1 MTAAHIGTI
10 PRTLAGAALVAAAL
24 LLAALP
30 VRAQQSPSD
39 KSLFVTASVDN
50 DRPYL
55 GQQITYASKIYQRSG
70 FPHSVHYEPP
80 GFAGFWNVRAT
91 EQDEYSETIES
102 KVYRVIELR
111 TLLFPSI
118 VGTIDIEPAVL
129 TVPDGSSEG
138 PTVVEGVP
146 VTIEVRPMP
155 TEAPAG
161 FAGAVGRFE
170 ISATV
175 DTTTGRMN
183 DSVQLT
189 VTVQGAGNIDALPD
203 PLWPE
208 FLGWRV
214 IGSPASV
221 TSEVI
226 DGRLVGS
233 RTYASILV
241 PEMAGELTV
250 PEISYAYY
258 DPDLEEYVQAAT
270 SPIVVSIGEAD
281 GVPSVP
287 PSSAGGTEDDPEFSD
302 TRRLRAVPPVLG
314 KAGGNVTE
322 NYGYWASWTLP
333 LLVIF
338 GAAVW
343 RRRRDALEAALVDSR
358 RRDALPNAQSTLSR
372 AVAAGDDGAVAAA
385 DAVLSYLADRF
396 AEPLTGLT
404 REALGE
410 QLRDAGVPTE
420 VAERVE
426 HTMASGEAARY
437 TPEAASSGQTEDR
450 VQRAAQL
457 LVELDGAIEQ

>member
-1 MTAAHIGTI
+1 M
-10 PRTLAGAALVAAAL
+10 

-39 KSLFVTASVDN
+39 EALFVTASVDN

-55 GQQITYASKIYQRSG
+55 GQQITYVSRIYQRSG
-70 FPHSVHYEPP
+70 FPHSVHYERP
-80 GFAGFWNVRAT
+80 GFAGFWNVGET
-91 EQDEYSETIES
+91 EQDEYAETVDSEA
-102 KVYRVIELR
+102 YRVIELR

-118 VGTIDIEPAVL
+118 VGTIAIEPAVL
-129 TVPDGSSEG
+129 TVSDGSSDA

-161 FAGAVGRFE
+161 FVGAVGRFE
-170 ISATV
+170 ISAEV
-175 DTTTGRMN
+175 DTTTSRMN

-203 PLWPE
+203 PSWPE
-208 FLGWRV
+208 FRGWRV
-214 IGSPASV
+214 IRSPASV
-221 TSEVI
+221 TSEVVN
-226 DGRLVGS
+226 GKLVGS
-233 RTYASILV
+233 RTYPSVLV

-287 PSSAGGTEDDPEFSD
+287 PSSAGRTEDDAELSGIK
-302 TRRLRAVPPVLG
+302 RVRAAPPVLG

-322 NYGYWASWTLP
+322 NYGYWAAWTLP
-333 LLVIF
+333 LLAIL
-338 GAAVW
+338 GAAGW
-343 RRRRDALEAALVDSR
+343 RRRRDAQETALLDSR
-358 RRDALPNAQSTLSR
+358 RRNALPNALTALSR
-372 AVAAGDDGAVAAA
+372 ARAAGDDSAVAAA

-410 QLRDAGVPTE
+410 RLRDAGVSTA
-420 VAERVE
+420 VAERAE
-426 HTMASGEAARY
+426 DTLASGEAARY
-437 TPEAASSGQTEDR
+437 TPEAASAGHTEDR

-457 LVELDGAIEQ
+457 LNEIDGAIE

>member
-1 MTAAHIGTI
+1 M
-10 PRTLAGAALVAAAL
+10 
-24 LLAALP
+24 
-30 VRAQQSPSD
+30 
-39 KSLFVTASVDN
+39 DN

-55 GQQITYASKIYQRSG
+55 GQQITYVSKIYQRSG

-102 KVYRVIELR
+102 EVYRVIELR

-118 VGTIDIEPAVL
+118 VGRIDIEPAVL
-129 TVPDGSSEG
+129 TVPDGSSDA

-161 FAGAVGRFE
+161 FTGAVGRFE

-226 DGRLVGS
+226 DGKLVGS
-233 RTYASILV
+233 RTYASVLV

-287 PSSAGGTEDDPEFSD
+287 PSSAGGTEDDAELSGIK
-302 TRRLRAVPPVLG
+302 RVRAAPPVLG

-322 NYGYWASWTLP
+322 NYGYWAAWTLP

-372 AVAAGDDGAVAAA
+372 AVAAGDDSAVAAA
-385 DAVLSYLADRF
+385 DAVLSYLSDRF

-420 VAERVE
+420 VVERVE
-426 HTMASGEAARY
+426 NTLASGEAARY
-437 TPEAASSGQTEDR
+437 TPEAASAGHTEDR

-457 LVELDGAIEQ
+457 LIELDGAIEQ